1 MTAFQQ
7 QLKDLIVH
15 SGPMSVET
23 FMSLAI
29 GHYYSTRDP
38 FGVQGDFT
46 TAPEISQMFG
56 EMIGVFMADAWM
68 KMGSPPSVLLVE
80 AGPGRGTLMADLLR
94 ATKNI
99 PGFHQAAR
107 IHLIEMSPVLKEK
120 QRAAL
125 NGFDV
130 EWHETLETLPDAPM
144 LFIGNEFLDALPI
157 RQYQFQDGKWFERV
171 IGLQGDEF
179 VFGLG
184 LPLNR
189 HPGESREPY
198 DGERNTDRAKRIDPM
213 GPGFCRDDED
223 RDIFERSFVRE
234 EFVQALVQRI
244 QKQTG
249 VALLIDYGH
258 DETACGNTLQAVKDH
273 KFIPVLT
280 EVGEAD
286 LTSHV
291 DFASLKKA
299 AEPFVK
305 VHGPTGQ
312 GDFLKALGIA
322 VRAAR
327 LNKNED
333 AARLTEDNQ
342 MGRLFRVM
350 ALCHDENLK
359 LAGFGI

>member
-1 MTAFQQ
+1 
-7 QLKDLIVH
+7 
-15 SGPMSVET
+15 MSVET

-29 GHYYSTRDP
+29 SHYYSTRDP
-38 FGVQGDFT
+38 FGVQGDFI

-56 EMIGVFMADAWM
+56 EMIGVFMADAWI

-120 QRAAL
+120 QKAVL
-125 NGFDV
+125 GGFDV

-144 LFIGNEFLDALPI
+144 LFIGNEFLDALPM
-157 RQYQFQDGKWFERV
+157 RQYQFQGGKWFERV
-171 IGLQGDEF
+171 VGLQDDKF
-179 VFGLG
+179 IFGLG
-184 LPLNR
+184 PPLNS
-189 HPGESREPY
+189 HPGESRYPY
-198 DGERNTDRAKRIDPM
+198 DGEGNTDLAKRIDPM
-213 GPGFCRDDED
+213 GPGFRRDDGKG
-223 RDIFERSFVRE
+223 DIFERSPARE
-234 EFVQALVQRI
+234 EFVQSVARHI
-244 QKQTG
+244 QDYTG
-249 VALLIDYGH
+249 VALLVDYGH
-258 DETACGNTLQAVKDH
+258 DKTVCGDTLQAVKNH
-273 KFIPVLT
+273 KFIDALT

-291 DFASLKKA
+291 DFASLEKV
-299 AEPFVK
+299 AEPYAT

-327 LNKNED
+327 LNKHED

-359 LAGFGI
+359 LAGFDI